1 MELRHLR
8 YFSALAGSLNFTRA
22 AERLHVTQSTL
33 SHQIKQLE
41 DELGT
46 PLVDR
51 GGKRVAL
58 TEAGEAFLHHTTLA
72 LQEIDRGLGALREDS
87 QSTAGELRIG
97 STPTFNMGF
106 IPDCIASF
114 HQRYPRYKVVVEEL
128 AADVIAARL
137 QQGLLDLGIAYR
149 PALPGSLQF
158 EPLYNEEMVLAVS
171 ETHPLARRKRVRM
184 VELHRLP
191 MVLLPGSFATRQMLD
206 ECLRS
211 CGAEPHVVVEMNALA
226 PIMGLVAKTQLAS
239 IIAANAVPADAG
251 VRLVRLESPTPS
263 RTPGMLWSLPMRPS
277 PAVRAFSGIVR
288 KIAFRTSLLEH
299 SNRKSPP

>member
-46 PLVDR
+46 QLVDR
-51 GGKRVAL
+51 SGKRVAL
-58 TEAGEAFLHHTTLA
+58 TEAGETFLHHTTLA

-87 QSTAGELRIG
+87 QETAGELRIG

-128 AADVIAARL
+128 AANVIAARL

-149 PALPGSLQF
+149 PSLPGSLQF

-171 ETHPLARRKRVRM
+171 ESHPLARRKRVRM

-226 PIMGLVAKTQLAS
+226 PIIGLVAKTQLAS
-239 IIAANAVPADAG
+239 IIAANAVPADSG

-277 PAVRAFSGIVR
+277 PAIRAFSGIVR
-288 KIAFRTSLLEH
+288 KIAFRTSLSEN
-299 SNRKSPP
+299 SIRMPTP

>member
-46 PLVDR
+46 RLVDR
-51 GGKRVAL
+51 TGKRVAL
-58 TEAGEAFLHHTTLA
+58 TEAGEAFLHHATLA

-87 QSTAGELRIG
+87 QETAGELRIG

-114 HQRYPRYKVVVEEL
+114 HKRYPRYRVVVEEL
-128 AADVIAARL
+128 AADVIASRL

-171 ETHPLARRKRVRM
+171 ESHPLARRKRVRM

-191 MVLLPGSFATRQMLD
+191 MVMLPASFATRQMLD

-239 IIAANAVPADAG
+239 IIAANAVPTDAG

-299 SNRKSPP
+299 SIRKPKP